1 MSPGRGATGDIPFP
15 GALSVGPPAPAT
27 GVGEDAI
34 AERPV
39 PFPVVAVPSPPLVYA
54 HAGVLMDTA
63 TGTVL
68 YQQRAFE
75 RVAPAS
81 TTKIITAVLALER
94 GRLDELV
101 TVSRRAAYVGGS
113 SMYLQPGQQYTLEE
127 LLLGMML
134 QSGNDAAT
142 AIAEHIGGSVDAFV
156 ALMNRKAVEVGA
168 VNTHFANPHG
178 LDNERHYSTAYDLA
192 VITRYAMRNPKFA
205 EIVALRE
212 QKVAPEGAGEEQTL
226 RNINRLLWYYQF
238 ADGVKTGLT
247 DAAGRCVVASA
258 TRDSQP
264 LIAVVMRSGDLWNDA
279 IRLLDWG
286 YQNFRLERLLEAG
299 ERVATTGV
307 RGGRRSRVT
316 LMTGEPL
323 AVVVPRDLAGSVQ
336 VRTEVFG
343 PLKAPLYLHQPVGAA
358 YAEAGGSVLGQA
370 PLVTT
375 RGVGRLTPITILWDV
390 VTLPYRLVFGE
401 ED

>member
-1 MSPGRGATGDIPFP
+1 MASVL
-15 GALSVGPPAPAT
+15 GALTGGALAPAAA
-27 GVGEDAI
+27 GVGDEAI

-39 PFPVVAVPSPPLVYA
+39 PFPVVAVPALPVVYA
-54 HAGVLMDTA
+54 HASVLMDAA

-81 TTKIITAVLALER
+81 TTKIMTAVLALER
-94 GRLDELV
+94 GRLDDVV

-127 LLLGMML
+127 LILGMML
-134 QSGNDAAT
+134 RSGNDAAT

-168 VNTHFANPHG
+168 TDTHFANPHG
-178 LDNERHYSTAYDLA
+178 LDNESHYTTAYDLA
-192 VITRYAMRNPKFA
+192 VLARYAMRNRKFA

-212 QKVAPEGAGEEQTL
+212 EKVAPEGAGEEQTL

-286 YQNFRLERLLEAG
+286 YHNFRLARLLEAG
-299 ERVATTGV
+299 ERVTTSAV
-307 RGGRRSRVT
+307 TGGRRPRVT
-316 LMTGEPL
+316 LLTGEPL
-323 AVVVPRDLAGSVQ
+323 AVVVPRELADSVQ
-336 VRTEVFG
+336 VRMEVFG
-343 PLKAPLYLHQPVGAA
+343 RLEAPLYLHQPVGAV

-370 PLVTT
+370 PLVTA
-375 RGVGRLTPITILWDV
+375 RGVGRLTPLTILWDL
-390 VTLPYRLVFGE
+390 VTLPYRLLVGE
-401 ED
+401 GD